1 MKFRSGIL
9 LALWMLCGLWGA
21 KSAGGGLCAQVRM
34 PKRYG
39 IQTDYDAVKGNY
51 QLTYTLYGR
60 PIGRPIVLSPTQYL
74 RYLRG
79 EPIGLPDS
87 TESVST
93 KTIIPD
99 NHHTFSSGILRL
111 NVNGH
116 AELSA
121 GRRSNHTQNP
131 TLQEQYREHSYFDVG
146 QDIHLSVNGTLGK
159 RLTFGFDYNTDA
171 AHRQDARRFK
181 LAYRG
186 LEDEMIRSIEFG
198 RVGLLSRNSLVGGA
212 EGLTGFSGLMQMGR
226 LQINWVA
233 GRSETQTQRSTAT
246 HGHSRINFEITADR
260 YDERRHFFL
269 AHFFRNRF
277 DRTMHSLPNLNSSYH
292 IDRIE
297 VWVTNKQSQYEEA
310 RNIVALDNLG
320 WSAENPPDNTQ
331 GGIYAALGHL
341 PDIRRMQSVDALL
354 QSRYR
359 LHHSYE
365 RIENARKLS
374 EEEYTLHPTLG
385 YLSLHRRLDPDEVL
399 AVAYRYTLQGQT
411 HQVGEFASE
420 RQGGAEDNLIL
431 ALLKPSETAA
441 EDLTYR
447 LMMRNVYAIGSGNIF
462 QAGNLDLDILAR
474 TDSSGIYL
482 PYFNLPNGEQHP
494 ILQLLQADRLNER
507 GEALPDGQFD
517 YLEGYTVDSHLGTI
531 ILPTVEP
538 FRTSVR
544 NALGNHATPYIFD
557 ALYDSTH
564 TVAQQQPE
572 RNRFLLR
579 GSYVSAGGGNFGGGS
594 VRAGTVSVRA
604 GGMTLTE
611 GIDYEVDYATGAVRI
626 INEELRASGTP
637 VDIRYEDQEPNPI
650 RRRTL
655 MGFDLNY
662 ALTPEWNIGASW
674 MHLGETPTLTKMT
687 PGEEAMRNTM
697 WGVNVNWRKN
707 STRLTEWLDALPW
720 VKASE
725 PSYISFDAEWARLQ
739 PGHYRSGNRGN
750 SYGYIDDFENAR
762 GYEDLLN
769 AHTWHLSAT
778 PWSISPTDVWAAEAK
793 QNNQTSYGAHR
804 ALLSWYHIDP
814 VFTQTQS
821 GRMPAYLAAN
831 ADLRSNHYS
840 RAVEMRELF
849 PGRDFSLTALSYL
862 HTLNLS
868 YYPDER
874 GPYNLNSHDLASDGS
889 LMNPEHNWGGI
900 MRALHHTDFEE
911 ANIEYIE
918 FWLLDP
924 FIYKPLSQGGEL
936 RLQLGNLSEDI
947 LRDGRK
953 FHENGLTTAKDT
965 EETVWGRVPRHAA
978 VGHGFDVSGTDISRQ
993 DVGLNGL
1000 TSEEEKNF
1008 PTYADYLSRL
1018 RNKVSSKQIY
1028 LWSQAPLSP
1037 LTDPAGDN
1045 FLHHRSEIYDRL
1057 QTPITERYKYYNGTE
1072 GNSTPTAES
1081 PMAAT
1086 SLPDGEDINQ
1096 DNTLSDQE
1104 QFYEYAIPLSPKD
1117 MHPGSR
1123 YVADSRT
1130 AQVLLP
1136 NGRTETVTWY
1146 LYRIPIREY
1155 TGRLG
1160 HLRNF
1165 RSLRFMRLCL
1175 TGFSHPVHLRFG
1187 SFRLVRGTWRP
1198 YTLPL
1203 QNENATPSVPAQFT
1217 VGTINLE
1224 ENSDRR
1230 PVNYVLPPDAVQSM
1244 DVAHGGPIRANEQSL
1259 SITIQRLAP
1268 QDAVAICRE
1277 ASYDLRRYRR
1287 LQLYTHAES
1296 SDGLQQGD
1304 LEVFVRL
1311 GTDYRQN
1318 FYEYSQPLTP
1328 TPPGLYSSALTA
1340 DRETVWPYANLLN
1353 IPLNRLPALKVMRD
1367 TASGDVHH
1375 LFSQADDERRGAIL
1389 SVMGH
1394 PTLSDVRTLMI
1405 GVRNRSGEV
1414 RKAEVW
1420 VNELRTDGYEV
1431 SDGWAAHANMELRL
1445 SDIGSV
1451 HADGAHYSA
1460 GFGAID
1466 QRPHEREWEDRQHM
1480 DISTQWEL
1488 GRLLPERFKLTA
1500 PLYVTWHAERTLPH
1514 YNPLEPDVLLSQ
1526 SPKKLSELP
1535 AAVAG
1540 TGIQSTGFS
1549 LTRVRVGITGK
1560 KPMPYDPANFSW
1572 SYSHHTRREHSPEV
1586 LQDRQSDWRTALHYD
1601 FRPER
1606 TPWLPFGHLSSAH
1619 HTLSRYQVHL
1629 LPEIIHLGT
1638 DMHRFYQK
1646 RQLRH
1651 LQSSASEAS
1660 AAMQQHLHRFLWNR
1674 EMNVRWQATSDLRLE
1689 WQSGT
1694 NAIVHE
1700 PPYRTKHRD
1709 KEPDG
1714 YRIWR
1719 DSVMQSISHGG
1730 TPMLYRQNLSMT
1742 YTLPTSFFTAT
1753 QWMQGS
1759 GTYRAFYQWERGAYT
1774 PADRAEQGNR
1784 LIQTRNIDTHLT
1796 FDALT
1801 FYRQKTSF
1809 ADLFRRMDGTPA
1821 TNDKVTPTDR
1831 LRYLALML
1839 RRIQVNYSDT
1849 RQTYLTGFLPKIA
1862 PMGGQAHEDSGF
1874 APGIPFTLGFTDAG
1888 FIRTAVQR
1896 GWLDTQTGH
1905 IVPATYA
1912 HTATLDAHVILH
1924 PLPHLDLSLQM
1935 HHTHTRRTEVQYMFA
1950 GMPHIEGGF
1959 LSMSTVGLRSFFR
1972 RGRVDDEYKTPAWQ
1986 NFLEA
1991 QGIIAQRL
1999 TAMTEG
2005 AVYPSAPFLQGTTWI
2020 GSPIQPQDAV
2030 FSANN
2035 PEVLSAAFRSVYV
2048 RGQGDSR
2055 KIDFNALSGIRSM
2068 LPNWTITY
2076 TGLGAWHYLSPY
2088 FSRIELTHSYRGIY
2102 TVGNYTSH
2110 RDWTAIDGSPL
2121 GIVPDAAHHPV
2132 ITPKH
2137 HIPSIALQENFYPLI
2152 GLEVTMRQ
2160 GLTFSAQRR
2169 MSRGLVLHTATARMI
2184 ESHSNEWAVIAG
2196 YRWSHLP
2203 QFNWA
2208 AFMGMADAERQ
2219 SKPDKGGLY
2228 LRLEYSRAT
2237 TQTLLRNPVT
2247 TQSRAT
2253 AGNRHRHFRL
2263 TADYD
2268 LSEHITLRAFYDRTD
2283 NRPLVTDQSF
2293 PVTDSHYG
2301 VSFRLNFL

>member
-1 MKFRSGIL
+1 MKLHLGIL
-9 LALWMLCGLWGA
+9 FALWMLCGLWGA
-21 KSAGGGLCAQVRM
+21 ETAGGRLHAQSRAS
-34 PKRYG
+34 KRYG
-39 IQTDYDAVKGNY
+39 IQTDYDADKGCY
-51 QLTYTLYGR
+51 RLIYTLYGR
-60 PIGRPIVLSPTQYL
+60 PIGRPLVLSPTQYL

-87 TESVST
+87 TENISPRA
-93 KTIIPD
+93 IIPD
-99 NHHTFSSGILRL
+99 NHTTFSSGMLRL
-111 NVNGH
+111 NVNGY

-121 GRRSNHTQNP
+121 GRRSNNTQSP
-131 TLQEQYREHSYFDVG
+131 TFQEQYRQHSYFDVE
-146 QDIHLSVNGTLGK
+146 QDIRLSINGTLGR
-159 RLTFGFDYNTDA
+159 RLIFGLDYNTEA
-171 AHRQDARRFK
+171 AYRQDARRFK
-181 LAYRG
+181 LSYRG
-186 LEDEMIRSIEFG
+186 LEDEIIRSIEFG
-198 RVGLLSRNSLVGGA
+198 RVGLLSRNSLVGGTD
-212 EGLTGFSGLMQMGR
+212 GLIGFSGLMRMGR

-233 GRSETQTQRSTAT
+233 GRSETQTRRSTAI
-246 HGHSRINFEITADR
+246 HGRSCITFEITADR

-277 DRTMHSLPNLNSSYH
+277 DRSMRSLPNLGSGYH

-297 VWVTNKQSQYEEA
+297 VWVTNKQGQYEEA
-310 RNIVALDNLG
+310 RNIVAVDNLG
-320 WSAENPPDNTQ
+320 MEADIPPDNTL
-331 GGIYAALGHL
+331 GGVYAELEAL
-341 PDIRRMQSVDALL
+341 PDIRQMNNVDALL
-354 QSRYR
+354 QPRYT

-399 AVAYRYTLQGQT
+399 AVAYRYTHQGQT
-411 HQVGEFASE
+411 YQVGEFASE
-420 RQGGAEDNLIL
+420 RKGGAEDNLIL
-431 ALLKPSETAA
+431 ALLKPSEMAA

-447 LMMRNVYAIGSGNIF
+447 LMMRNIYSIGSGNTL
-462 QAGNLDLDILAR
+462 QPGNLDLNILAR
-474 TDSSGIYL
+474 PDSTGIYL
-482 PYFNLPNGEQHP
+482 PYFNLSNGEQQP
-494 ILQLLQADRLNER
+494 ILRLLQADRLNER

-517 YLEGYTVDSHLGTI
+517 YLEGYTVNSRLGTI

-538 FRTSVR
+538 FRSGVR
-544 NALGNHATPYIFD
+544 EALGKHATPYIFD

-579 GSYVSAGGGNFGGGS
+579 GSYVGAGGGSPSGGS
-594 VRAGTVSVRA
+594 VRTGSVSVRA
-604 GGMTLTE
+604 GGMMLAE

-626 INEELRASGTP
+626 INEELRASGIP
-637 VDIRYEDQEPNPI
+637 VDIQYEDQEADPI

-662 ALTPEWNIGASW
+662 AITPEWNIGASW
-674 MHLGETPTLTKMT
+674 MHLRETPTLTKMAL
-687 PGEEAMRNTM
+687 GEEAMRNTM
-697 WGVNVNWRKN
+697 WGVNVNWRRSSK
-707 STRLTEWLDALPW
+707 RLTEWLDALPW

-725 PSYISFDAEWARLQ
+725 PSYISFDAELARLH
-739 PGHYRSGNRGN
+739 PGHYWGGNRSN

-769 AHTWHLSAT
+769 AHTWYLSAT
-778 PWSISPTDVWAAEAK
+778 PWCISQADAWVTEAK
-793 QNNQTSYGAHR
+793 QSNQTNYGAHR

-814 VFTQTQS
+814 VFTQNPN
-821 GRMPAYLAAN
+821 GRMPTYLAAN

-849 PGRDFSLTALSYL
+849 PGRDFSLTALNYL

-868 YYPDER
+868 YYPGER
-874 GPYNLNSHDLASDGS
+874 GPYNLNSDELAPDGS
-889 LMNPEHNWGGI
+889 LINPERNWGGI

-924 FIYKPLSQGGEL
+924 FIYQPQSQGGEL

-953 FHENGLTTAKDT
+953 FHENGLTNAEDA
-965 EETVWGRVPRHAA
+965 EETVWGRVPRHAV
-978 VGHGFDVSGTDISRQ
+978 VGRGFDLSGTSIGRQ

-1008 PTYADYLSRL
+1008 STYADYLNRL
-1018 RNKVSSKQIY
+1018 RSKVSSEQIY
-1028 LWSQAPLSP
+1028 RWSQAPLSP
-1037 LTDPAGDN
+1037 FTDPAGDN
-1045 FLHHRSEIYDRL
+1045 FVHCRSEIYDRM
-1057 QTPITERYKYYNGTE
+1057 QMPITERYKYYNGTE

-1081 PMAAT
+1081 PVAAT

-1104 QFYEYAIPLSPKD
+1104 QFYEYAIALNPKN
-1117 MHPGSR
+1117 MHSGSR

-1136 NGRTETVTWY
+1136 NGRTEAVTWY

-1160 HLRNF
+1160 NLSNF

-1175 TGFSHPVHLRFG
+1175 TGFNHPVHLRFG

-1198 YTLPL
+1198 YTIPL
-1203 QNENATPSVPAQFT
+1203 QNENTTPSVPAKFT
-1217 VGTINLE
+1217 VGTVNLE
-1224 ENSDRR
+1224 ENSNRR
-1230 PVNYVLPPDAVQSM
+1230 PVNYVLPPDAVQST
-1244 DVAHGGPIRANEQSL
+1244 DAVHGGSIRTNEQSL
-1259 SITIQRLAP
+1259 SITIQCLAP
-1268 QDAVAICRE
+1268 QDAVAIYRE
-1277 ASYDLRRYRR
+1277 GSYDLRRYRR
-1287 LQLYTHAES
+1287 LQLHTHAES
-1296 SDGLQQGD
+1296 ADNLQQGD

-1318 FYEYSQPLTP
+1318 FYEYSQPLTF
-1328 TPPGLYSSALTA
+1328 TPPGLYSSALIA
-1340 DRETVWPYANLLN
+1340 DREAVWPYANLLN
-1353 IPLNRLPALKVMRD
+1353 IPLNQLPILKAKRD
-1367 TASGDVHH
+1367 ATGNAHR
-1375 LFSQADDERRGAIL
+1375 LFSQTDEEHRNATL

-1414 RKAEVW
+1414 CRAEVW
-1420 VNELRTDGYEV
+1420 VNELRTDGYDE
-1431 SDGWAAHANMELRL
+1431 SGGWAAHANMDIKL
-1445 SDIGSV
+1445 SDIGSI

-1466 QRPHEREWEDRQHM
+1466 QRLHEREWEDRRRM

-1488 GRLLPERFKLTA
+1488 GRLLPERFKLSA
-1500 PLYVTWHAERTLPH
+1500 PLYVTWHTERTLPH
-1514 YNPLEPDVLLSQ
+1514 YNPLEPDLLLNQ
-1526 SPKKLSELP
+1526 SPVKQRDLST
-1535 AAVAG
+1535 AVAG
-1540 TGIQSTGFS
+1540 TGSQSTGFS
-1549 LTRVRVGITGK
+1549 LTGVRVGITGK

-1572 SYSHHTRREHSPEV
+1572 SYSHHTHREVSSEV
-1586 LQDRQSDWRTALHYD
+1586 QQDHQSDRRAALYYD

-1606 TPWLPFGHLSSAH
+1606 NPWLPFGHLSSPA
-1619 HTLSRYQVHL
+1619 HTLSNYQVRL

-1638 DMHRFYQK
+1638 DIRRFYQE
-1646 RQLRH
+1646 RQLRN
-1651 LQSSASEAS
+1651 LQIPTTQGSAT
-1660 AAMQQHLHRFLWNR
+1660 MQQYLHRFLWNR
-1674 EMNVRWQATSDLRLE
+1674 EMHVRWQVTSDLRLE

-1700 PPYRTKHRD
+1700 PYRTKHRD
-1709 KEPDG
+1709 YEPDG

-1719 DSVMQSISHGG
+1719 DSVMQSLRRGG
-1730 TPMLYRQNLSMT
+1730 SPMQYRQNLSVT
-1742 YTLPTSFFTAT
+1742 YTLPTAFFTAT
-1753 QWMQGS
+1753 QWIQGS
-1759 GTYRAFYQWERGAYT
+1759 GTYRAYYQWERGAYT
-1774 PADRAEQGNR
+1774 PADQTTLGNR
-1784 LIQTRNIDTHLT
+1784 LTQTRNIDTHLT
-1796 FDALT
+1796 LDVLT
-1801 FYRQKTSF
+1801 FYRRKVSF
-1809 ADLFRRMDGTPA
+1809 ANLFRRMDGT
-1821 TNDKVTPTDR
+1821 NEKISPTDR

-1839 RRIQVNYSDT
+1839 RRIQINYSNT
-1849 RQTYLTGFLPKIA
+1849 RQTYLTGFLPEIA
-1862 PMGGQAHEDSGF
+1862 PLGGQAHDGNGF
-1874 APGIPFTLGFTDAG
+1874 APGIPFALGLTDAH
-1888 FIRTAVQR
+1888 FIRTAVRR
-1896 GWLDTQTGH
+1896 GWLNTQTER
-1905 IVPATYA
+1905 IAPATYA
-1912 HTATLDAHVILH
+1912 HTGTLDVHVTLH
-1924 PLPHLDLSLQM
+1924 PLPHLDISLQM
-1935 HHTHTRRTEVQYMFA
+1935 HHTHTRRTEVQYMSA
-1950 GMPHIEGGF
+1950 GIPHIEGGF

-1972 RGRVDDEYKTPAWQ
+1972 HGRMDEAYRTPAWQ

-2005 AVYPSAPFLQGTTWI
+2005 AVYPSAPFLQGTAWI
-2020 GSPIQPQDAV
+2020 GSPIQHQDAA
-2030 FSANN
+2030 FSTHN
-2035 PEVLSAAFRSVYV
+2035 PEVLAAAFRSAYI
-2048 RGQGDSR
+2048 RGQGDSQH
-2055 KIDFNALSGIRSM
+2055 INFNALSGLRSM
-2068 LPNWTITY
+2068 LPNWTVTY
-2076 TGLGAWHYLSPY
+2076 TGLSAWHCLSPY
-2088 FSRIELTHSYRGIY
+2088 FSRIELTHSYRGVY

-2121 GIVPDAAHHPV
+2121 GIAPDAAHRPV
-2132 ITPKH
+2132 ITLKH
-2137 HIPSIALQENFYPLI
+2137 HIPSIALQEHFYPLI
-2152 GLEVTMRQ
+2152 GLEVTLRQ
-2160 GLTFSAQRR
+2160 GLTLSAQRR
-2169 MSRGLVLHTATARMI
+2169 MSRGLVLHTATARLI
-2184 ESHSNEWAVIAG
+2184 ESYSDEWAVIAG

-2208 AFMGMADAERQ
+2208 AFMGMADADRKAQ
-2219 SKPDKGGLY
+2219 SGNGGLY
-2228 LRLEYSRAT
+2228 LRMEYSQAA

-2247 TQSRAT
+2247 SQSRAT
-2253 AGNRHRHFRL
+2253 AGNRHRHIRL

-2301 VSFRLNFL
+2301 ISLRLKFL